1 MAGKYQPNKGPSVNY
16 RSGLHAALEATRG
29 GKSSKEIR
37 AAIFAELDNHMQEI
51 SESNKTATSS
61 AKKLPTRKKAALK
74 FVPKKPGK

>member
-37 AAIFAELDNHMQEI
+37 AAIFAKLDDHIKEV
-51 SESNKTATSS
+51 SETKTPAP
-61 AKKLPTRKKAALK
+61 KKLA
-74 FVPKKPGK
+74 PKKPGK